1 MTYTKKRTIRTLVII
16 MCFCVNTTYASSSS
30 DSIKPWIP
38 DIPVWK
44 LVPTQNYW
52 MFLNLNTMTGEIY
65 EVQFSMDDEKRF
77 GQRHSE
83 GEISAFTL
91 TGKEPVDR
99 FDLVPTENIYTFV
112 LLDKIGGTVWQIQW
126 GKNKAKVKIG
136 NFDLEF
142 RQNLFKI
149 WKEDTDSN
157 KQIPDES
164 LK

>member
-1 MTYTKKRTIRTLVII
+1 MVLYS
-16 MCFCVNTTYASSSS
+16 CVNHTYASSPS
-30 DSIKPWIP
+30 DSTKPWIP

-52 MFLNLNTMTGEIY
+52 MFLNLNTMTGEIH
-65 EVQFSMDDEKRF
+65 EIQFSMDDEKRF

-99 FDLVPTENIYTFV
+99 FDLVPTENIYTFL

-142 RQNLFKI
+142 RQRLFKI
-149 WKEDTDSN
+149 WKEGTDSTN
-157 KQIPDES
+157 QIPKD
-164 LK
+164 